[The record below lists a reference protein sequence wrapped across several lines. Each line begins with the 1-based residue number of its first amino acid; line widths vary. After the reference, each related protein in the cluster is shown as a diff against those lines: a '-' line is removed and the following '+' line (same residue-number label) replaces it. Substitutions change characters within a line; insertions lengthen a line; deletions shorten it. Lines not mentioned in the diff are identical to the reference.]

1 MLHAVAYDP
10 HKRSSTTVETH
21 HGRTKVTGMELR
33 MTTTFPDVTIST
45 DRLVLRPFEEED
57 VTALTEM
64 MNDEHVTAWT
74 SVPHP
79 YTRADALTWA
89 TRTAHAERTEGR
101 GIVFAVTEFLTHR
114 LVGIVHLQGTN
125 WRTRTTEVGY
135 VTAPWARGEGYA
147 SESVRSVARWVFR
160 EQGFE
165 RIELRTAADNTAS
178 QQVAQKIGC
187 ISEGVLRSACIV
199 RTQNPDGSWSDARS
213 DLIVWGLVPEDL
225 DDEADGYSEGYADE
239 YSENQPGSHSGSHS
253 GGYPDGGSGR
263 YDGYGIHASDAN
275 GYAVSSD
282 WN

>member
-1 MLHAVAYDP
+1 
-10 HKRSSTTVETH
+10 
-21 HGRTKVTGMELR
+21 

-64 MNDEHVTAWT
+64 MNDEHITAWT
-74 SVPHP
+74 AVPHP
-79 YTRADALTWA
+79 YTSADAVEWA
-89 TRTAHAERTEGR
+89 TRAAHEERTGGR

-114 LVGIVHLQGTN
+114 LVGIVHLQGTD
-125 WRTRTTEVGY
+125 WRLRATEVGY

-147 SESVRSVARWVFR
+147 SESVRAVARWLFR

-165 RIELRTAADNTAS
+165 RLELRTAADNTAS
-178 QQVAQKIGC
+178 QQVAQKVGC

-199 RTQNPDGSWSDARS
+199 RVQNPDGSWSDGRS

-225 DDEADGYSEGYADE
+225 DDEGDEYADGYADGYSGEYASGYSTDYSAD
-239 YSENQPGSHSGSHS
+239 YSIEHST
-253 GGYPDGGSGR
+253 GYGGSGIR
-263 YDGYGIHASDAN
+263 ASDAN

-282 WN
+282 RN